1 MLCVQ
6 ICSIILL
13 SVFSIGQSTACDIS
27 VPSSLDYDTDVLR
40 GKLKENG
47 YIPGPIIPTTKRLY
61 LRKLLR
67 LQRKPVQVSSKT
79 KGWETFSY
87 FMMLC

>member
-1 MLCVQ
+1 MKIYFIVLRFVH
-6 ICSIILL
+6 
-13 SVFSIGQSTACDIS
+13 SVGDITASDVS

-47 YIPGPIIPTTKRLY
+47 YIPGPIIATTKRLY

-67 LQRKPVQVSSKT
+67 IQRTPVSLPAET
-79 KGWETFSY
+79 KG
-87 FMMLC
+87 